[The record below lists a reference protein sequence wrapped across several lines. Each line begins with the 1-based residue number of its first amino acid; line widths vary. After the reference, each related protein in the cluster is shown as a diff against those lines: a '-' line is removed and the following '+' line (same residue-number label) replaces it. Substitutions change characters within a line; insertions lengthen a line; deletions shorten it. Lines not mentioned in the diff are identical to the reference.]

1 MRTMIDWMEALVLGI
16 VQGAT
21 EYLPVSSSGHLVI
34 AQHLF
39 GLEEP
44 ALFFDIVLHLGTLI
58 AVVWYYRKDIVELV
72 TETFAGL
79 RYLGSGHSWKET
91 AAAFPGLRFVI
102 LMVIGTVPTA
112 VIGITFEDTFEQLF
126 GSVQVVGFMLIMTG
140 VVLLLTRLSRG
151 AGRDAAAMTW
161 VEALIIGIVQGIAIT
176 PGISRSGITI
186 SAALL
191 LGIER
196 ETAARYSFLLS
207 IPSILGALLLRL
219 NGAEDGIGTAAL
231 VLGFVAAALTGYFCL
246 ALLVRVVKRGRL
258 SWFAPYC
265 IALGLLALILG

>member
-1 MRTMIDWMEALVLGI
+1 MA
-16 VQGAT
+16 
-21 EYLPVSSSGHLVI
+21 
-34 AQHLF
+34 
-39 GLEEP
+39 
-44 ALFFDIVLHLGTLI
+44 
-58 AVVWYYRKDIVELV
+58 
-72 TETFAGL
+72 
-79 RYLGSGHSWKET
+79 
-91 AAAFPGLRFVI
+91 
-102 LMVIGTVPTA
+102 IGTVPTA

>member
-1 MRTMIDWMEALVLGI
+1 MIDWMEALVLGI

-21 EYLPVSSSGHLVI
+21 EYLPISSSGHLVI

-44 ALFFDIVLHLGTLI
+44 ALFFDIVLHLGTLV
-58 AVVWYYRKDIVELV
+58 AVVWYYRKDIVELIR
-72 TETFAGL
+72 ETLSGL
-79 RYLGSGHSWKET
+79 RHLASGHSWKET
-91 AAAFPGLRFVI
+91 LTSFPGLRFALLIV
-102 LMVIGTVPTA
+102 VGTVPTA
-112 VIGITFEDTFEQLF
+112 VIGVTFEDTFEQLF
-126 GSVQVVGFMLIMTG
+126 GSVRIVGFMLMVTG
-140 VVLLLTRLSRG
+140 VVLLLTRRSRPV
-151 AGRDAAAMTW
+151 GRSAEGMTW
-161 VEALIIGIVQGIAIT
+161 VDAVIIGIVQGVAIT

-186 SAALL
+186 GAALL

-219 NGAEDGIGTAAL
+219 KGAEDGVGTAAL
-231 VLGFVAAALTGYFCL
+231 VLGFGAAALTGYFCL

-265 IALGLLALILG
+265 FALGLLAVIFG